1 MKLYSGYI
9 NTDKGTFTITAHA
22 TTTFTSIHEHKD
34 DIECNF
40 SAPIGYNE
48 FSHYINYNKLNK
60 LIQVK
65 DNIYVYY
72 SEDYT
77 NVEETLT
84 EFRKDL
90 IRSLHNKLHNCGRS
104 EYNTI
109 YEQLENM
116 NNSKIIFTDSTIGQL
131 V

>member
-1 MKLYSGYI
+1 MQRPVSWMRRRSCHNPQLS
-9 NTDKGTFTITAHA
+9 
-22 TTTFTSIHEHKD
+22 
-34 DIECNF
+34 
-40 SAPIGYNE
+40 
-48 FSHYINYNKLNK
+48 
-60 LIQVK
+60 
-65 DNIYVYY
+65 VYY